1 MRNLPDMVATVT
13 VAGDSRITAI
23 GAIMR
28 RWKLDELPQL
38 WNVLLG
44 DMSFVGPR
52 PDVPG
57 YADSLSGS
65 DRGILLLKPGITGP
79 ATIKYRNEEEF
90 LSVVSDAK
98 MYNDTVDYPDKVNI
112 NLDYMR
118 NWTLSSDIKYIL
130 MTLRIISIPPSLN
143 ISFNSHQD

>member
-57 YADSLSGS
+57 YADYS
-65 DRGILLLKPGITGP
+65 P
-79 ATIKYRNEEEF
+79 ALIEGYC
-90 LSVVSDAK
+90 
-98 MYNDTVDYPDKVNI
+98 Y
-112 NLDYMR
+112 
-118 NWTLSSDIKYIL
+118 
-130 MTLRIISIPPSLN
+130 
-143 ISFNSHQD
+143 